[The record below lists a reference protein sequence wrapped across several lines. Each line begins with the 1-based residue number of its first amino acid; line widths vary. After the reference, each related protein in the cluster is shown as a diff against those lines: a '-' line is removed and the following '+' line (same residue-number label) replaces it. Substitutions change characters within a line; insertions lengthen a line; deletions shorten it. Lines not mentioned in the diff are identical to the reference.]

1 MNAVPGRFEEPHA
14 GWPESLPMIGGAA
27 SHLSGLALCGSGSAS
42 SFNVRLSLDPVKGIF
57 ATSPHIAQKSDLRAC
72 EADLGEAYRSC
83 HNGCMDSDLP
93 VVSDSPFGGASSSAA
108 IPARGLPGAGEPH
121 GGEAPF
127 GRPARSLR
135 KRAGSVLAGL
145 AALAAKFGA
154 YIKSG
159 ALLLGNAKFLTTGAT
174 ALVSVAAYS
183 LFWGWQFAA
192 GFVAL
197 LFVHEMGHVIQLRRE
212 GIKASTPMFIPFLGA
227 AIFSRSLGD
236 NALAEAR
243 VGLAGP
249 ILGTL
254 GAVAVAIAGAITGSD
269 LLLALAYL
277 AFFLNLI
284 NLIPVVPFDGGRAM
298 AAVAPSMWFLG
309 IGGLVAMILLL
320 GNPFLLIF
328 ILLALREMPT
338 RWRQLRSR
346 SIAQAAYYRVPRRSR
361 IAIGAVYIALIVV
374 LAFGMSQTHILVS
387 AGHSF
392 RSI

>member
-1 MNAVPGRFEEPHA
+1 MDGELPVVAETQFGGSAHA
-14 GWPESLPMIGGAA
+14 APTPAA
-27 SHLSGLALCGSGSAS
+27 SH
-42 SFNVRLSLDPVKGIF
+42 
-57 ATSPHIAQKSDLRAC
+57 
-72 EADLGEAYRSC
+72 
-83 HNGCMDSDLP
+83 
-93 VVSDSPFGGASSSAA
+93 A
-108 IPARGLPGAGEPH
+108 IPAPAVAVANGPH
-121 GGEAPF
+121 PDEASF
-127 GRPARSLR
+127 GRPTRSWR
-135 KRAGSVLAGL
+135 KRAGGAVAGV
-145 AALAAKFGA
+145 AALAVKFGA
-154 YIKSG
+154 YLKG
-159 ALLLGNAKFLTTGAT
+159 AVLLLPKLKLLTTAGT
-174 ALVSVAAYS
+174 ALVSIAAYS
-183 LFWGWQFAA
+183 LLWGWPFAA

-212 GIKASTPMFIPFLGA
+212 GIKASAPMFIPFLGA
-227 AIFSRSLGD
+227 AIFSRSLGE

-249 ILGTL
+249 VLGTVGAL
-254 GAVAVAIAGAITGSD
+254 AVALAGALTGSD
-269 LLLALAYL
+269 LLLALAYI

-309 IGGLVAMILLL
+309 IGGLAAMILLL

-328 ILLALREMPT
+328 ILLALREMPR

-346 SIAQAAYYRVPRRSR
+346 TIEQAAYYRVPRNKR
-361 IAIGAVYIALIVV
+361 IAIGLIYIGLIGV